1 MRVKNIH
8 ERRVLSDSET
18 TFQVFESLATK
29 KDRLWPK
36 HAWPVIR
43 LDAPKENLGRGGH
56 GPIRYKVIEHK
67 PGTRTT
73 FVFENEKLS
82 RGLVGVHYFE
92 LVDEGKGV
100 FLARHVID
108 VDLQGLAIILW
119 PIFIRPMHDAL
130 LEDALDNFERETTKK
145 LINQNNY
152 SFWVKFMRMVL
163 IRKRKIQK

>member
-8 ERRVLSDSET
+8 ERRVNADIET
-18 TFQVFESLATK
+18 THQVFESLATK

-36 HAWPVIR
+36 RSWPALR
-43 LDAPKENLGRGGH
+43 LDAPKEKQGRGGH
-56 GPIRYKVIEHK
+56 GPIRYQVSEHK
-67 PGTRTT
+67 PGKKTT

-92 LVDEGKGV
+92 LVEEGSGI

-108 VDLQGLAIILW
+108 VDLQGPAILLW

-130 LEDALDNFERETTKK
+130 IEDALDNFERETTQQ
-145 LINQNNY
+145 LERQNQY
-152 SFWVKFMRMVL
+152 SLWVRFLRRVFM
-163 IRKRKIQK
+163 K